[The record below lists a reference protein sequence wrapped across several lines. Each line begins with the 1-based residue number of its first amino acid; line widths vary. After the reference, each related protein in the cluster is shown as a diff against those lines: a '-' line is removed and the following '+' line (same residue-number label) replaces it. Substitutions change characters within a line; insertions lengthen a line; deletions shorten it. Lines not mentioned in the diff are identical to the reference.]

1 MLRGY
6 RKNDYEAVVEGYVIE
21 TGLKFIMSVD
31 YNQFKEIFQKRKRWR
46 DLKDKETKPK
56 AVPATTSNIPAENEQ
71 KSSDAEKTLADDR
84 KSIPASVKDSTDG
97 N

>member
-21 TGLKFIMSVD
+21 TGLKFIITVD
-31 YNQFKEIFQKRKRWR
+31 YNKFKEIFQKRRRGENRPK
-46 DLKDKETKPK
+46 KEETTNAGKE
-56 AVPATTSNIPAENEQ
+56 TTSNSPTQSEEAVSFTDSLFVDDKRIPVA
-71 KSSDAEKTLADDR
+71 
-84 KSIPASVKDSTDG
+84 VKDSTDG